1 MIENEINTLNKEKEK
16 IENDLLKIP
25 NKPRKLSDI
34 KNKKEIKDAINK
46 IETDIKYIKDLLKN
60 KDDYYIN

>member
-1 MIENEINTLNKEKEK
+1 MIENEINALNKEKEK

-46 IETDIKYIKDLLKN
+46 IETDIKYIKD
-60 KDDYYIN
+60 